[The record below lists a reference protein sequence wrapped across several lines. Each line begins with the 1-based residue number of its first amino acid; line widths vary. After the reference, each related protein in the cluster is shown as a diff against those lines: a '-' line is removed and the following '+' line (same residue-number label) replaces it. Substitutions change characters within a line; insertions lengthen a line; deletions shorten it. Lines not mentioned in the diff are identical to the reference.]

1 MKVSFLLFMFILL
14 LFSCK
19 KQNSGNFN
27 ENEIIIDSVSVN
39 NVFVSNDGSLDN
51 VDLDKV
57 VVKISFN
64 IKVDT
69 SLFKKAKLFF
79 TGNIDTLYSFKFSSK
94 ATALTI
100 IPSKQLIGLTL
111 YRMVFDVGP
120 NLGGVLKNGFSFNFI
135 TEIDSLPK
143 FPVISDDSLLTLVQK
158 QTFRYFWDYGHPVSG
173 LARERFGS
181 GDIVTAGGSGFGLM
195 GILVGIKRNFITR
208 QQGFERLRKIA
219 NFLINPATD
228 KYHGAFPHWLNGSTG
243 KVYPFSQKDDG
254 GDLVE
259 TAFLMQGLL
268 TVKEYF
274 KNGSVEEMAMCDTI
288 KKIWEKVEWSW
299 YRNNNQNKLYWHWS
313 PNYNWYINMPVT
325 GWNEG
330 LIIYVLAASSPTF
343 SIPKTVYDEG
353 WARNGVYP
361 MKNGKSFFG
370 IQLPLGTDYG
380 GPLFFA
386 HYSFM
391 GLDPGNLSDQ
401 YANYWTQNVAHARI
415 NYEYCRSNP
424 RNFRGYSN
432 SCWGLTASDI
442 QNGYSASSPT
452 NDLGVISPTAAL
464 SSFPYTPVESMRA
477 LKFFYYTM
485 GNKLWG
491 EYGFYDAF
499 NLSSLWFAN
508 SYLAIDQ
515 GPIICMIENYR
526 SGFLWDLFMADLDVK
541 NGLNRLAFTY

>member
-1 MKVSFLLFMFILL
+1 MFILL

-158 QTFRYFWDYGHPVSG
+158 QTFRYFWDYAHPVSG

-181 GDIVTAGGSGFGLM
+181 GDIVTSGGSGFGLM

-370 IQLPLGTDYG
+370 IQLPLGSDYG

-386 HYSFM
+386 HYSFL

>member
-208 QQGFERLRKIA
+208 QQGFERLLKIA

-228 KYHGAFPHWLNGSTG
+228 KFHGAFPHWLNGSTG